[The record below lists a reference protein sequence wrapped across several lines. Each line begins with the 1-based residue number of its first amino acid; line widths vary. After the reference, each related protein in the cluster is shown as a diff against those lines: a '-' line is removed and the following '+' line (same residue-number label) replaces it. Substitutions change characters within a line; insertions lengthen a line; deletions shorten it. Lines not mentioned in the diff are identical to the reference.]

1 MRLNVYTVYRP
12 DANMAT
18 VILLPLEKHL
28 PAELRWCLLVKNRTP
43 LYIGV
48 KS

>member
-1 MRLNVYTVYRP
+1 MRLKVYTVYRP
-12 DANMAT
+12 NANMAY

-28 PAELRWCLLVKNRTP
+28 PAELRWCLRVKTRTP
-43 LYIGV
+43 LYTGV

>member
-1 MRLNVYTVYRP
+1 MRLKVYTVYRP
-12 DANMAT
+12 NENMAT

-28 PAELRWCLLVKNRTP
+28 PAELRWCLCVKTRTP
-43 LYIGV
+43 LYAGL